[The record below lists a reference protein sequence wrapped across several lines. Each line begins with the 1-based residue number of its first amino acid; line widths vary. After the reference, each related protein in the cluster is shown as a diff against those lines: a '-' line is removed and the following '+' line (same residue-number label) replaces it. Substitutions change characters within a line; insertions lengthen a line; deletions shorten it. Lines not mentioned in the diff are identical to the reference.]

1 LNGLNQGGTTE
12 VVENQSSS
20 PQTVESGLP
29 VLQIPLDFG
38 RRQQSFTFESAHIS
52 LETSL
57 GRELKQKFGSEG
69 VYPALLSAYAALLFR
84 LSAEQELAIGTL
96 APDQAV
102 SHVVLQIHGKL
113 TFKELIH
120 QISNQLQP
128 HHTLQTGG
136 HPETLFMFNSV
147 QLPKSPQLLNWNI
160 RDDQDML
167 TLDLFYDSSLLN
179 ESTVTRYAEYYQ
191 TLLLAMLRNQDKAIG
206 TVDILSTSDRLLY
219 REMNDT
225 AVLEPEH
232 QTIHGWFE
240 ATAAEYPES
249 PAITSSTNRY
259 TYRELNERANQVA
272 RVLLSNGLQKGEFV
286 SIFMERSLETIISL
300 LGILKA
306 GGVYVPVD
314 PEHPQERNSYIVE
327 DTASSFVLTK
337 ESALSEASR
346 LFSGITTVRQI
357 LAVDGRLAGF
367 AASNPNL
374 DIQPDDLAYIIYTSG
389 STGKPKGALIA
400 HRGVANLGSVVQRD
414 CDIQPGDVLTQF
426 ATYSFDAS
434 VWDTIGA
441 LFYGAELYLL
451 SAEERVSVEEFASAI
466 ERTGTTI
473 ITILPTI
480 FFNQLASFLSDEGFH
495 KLAKVKIITVAG
507 EALYGEQVRAFQRK
521 FGNQIDIVNVYGP
534 TECTVATAT
543 HRISEQVPESV
554 VNIPIG
560 RPIHNYKV
568 YIVNEEEQ
576 LCPVGVPGEVY
587 IATPALAKGYLNQPE
602 RTAQAFIDNPFAIDE
617 KIYKSGDIAK
627 MLDSGLL
634 EYVGRSDSQL
644 KIRGHR
650 IEIGEIEDHF
660 ARLDQVQDVA
670 VIPKKESD
678 GQNMLVG
685 YFTSKDG
692 STLSV
697 ADIKAELSVKLPSY
711 FVPKWI
717 CQLDEM
723 PIAPTGKIN
732 RKAMVS
738 LPHVERHENRPDR
751 VLPET
756 ETEAIIMES
765 WKEILQHDDFGVE
778 DSFFAIGGDSL
789 RVIHVLVI
797 LKPHYP
803 QLKIADFFAEKT
815 IRALAQRVETLA
827 QATEETNHSSVNDGV
842 ITQLSEHPVEL
853 KSQIGYPEILNPEHV
868 LLTGATGYLGS
879 HVLQQL
885 ILTSNTRI
893 YTLVRRPAD
902 GSSAMERLSSVM
914 KSYFGP
920 ELLPLLAS
928 RVEIIEGDLEQPN
941 LGLLAEQTNY
951 VQERIDRVI
960 HCAADVRHFGDA
972 AQFAKTN
979 VDGTVAL
986 LKLVRSKPGAS
997 FHHVST
1003 MGIPEDLALSGQWE
1017 SSLQY
1022 DRFPADLHVENLY
1035 SDSKLEAEK
1044 VLMMAAEEGVP
1055 VSIYRA
1061 GNLTCHSET
1070 GLFQSNID
1078 SNAFYRM
1085 IKAMLLLGKAPAAD
1099 WMVDFTPIDY
1109 ASQAIVHLA
1118 LRQDTAGRVFHI
1130 CNPEPISYD
1139 DLIRSVNRAGYEV
1152 ETLPFA
1158 EYTSWLFDGSVN
1170 KDPEALQLAIAQL
1183 EGDGAKDSAYV
1194 YASPVTTAYV
1204 EPAGITCAK
1213 TDDLF
1218 ISKMLEHAIEIGY
1231 FPKAVRGQFDT
1242 SPTME

>member
-1 LNGLNQGGTTE
+1 
-12 VVENQSSS
+12 
-20 PQTVESGLP
+20 
-29 VLQIPLDFG
+29 
-38 RRQQSFTFESAHIS
+38 
-52 LETSL
+52 
-57 GRELKQKFGSEG
+57 
-69 VYPALLSAYAALLFR
+69 
-84 LSAEQELAIGTL
+84 
-96 APDQAV
+96 
-102 SHVVLQIHGKL
+102 
-113 TFKELIH
+113 
-120 QISNQLQP
+120 
-128 HHTLQTGG
+128 
-136 HPETLFMFNSV
+136 M
-147 QLPKSPQLLNWNI
+147 
-160 RDDQDML
+160 
-167 TLDLFYDSSLLN
+167 
-179 ESTVTRYAEYYQ
+179 
-191 TLLLAMLRNQDKAIG
+191 
-206 TVDILSTSDRLLY
+206 
-219 REMNDT
+219 
-225 AVLEPEH
+225 
-232 QTIHGWFE
+232 
-240 ATAAEYPES
+240 
-249 PAITSSTNRY
+249 
-259 TYRELNERANQVA
+259 NERANQVA

-286 SIFMERSLETIISL
+286 SIFMDRSLETIISL

-306 GGVYVPVD
+306 GGAYVPID

-327 DTASSFVLTK
+327 DTASSFVLTT
-337 ESALSEASR
+337 EASYAQASS
-346 LFSGITTVRQI
+346 LFSSIATVRQI
-357 LAVDGRLAGF
+357 LSVDGRLAGF

-400 HRGVANLGSVVQRD
+400 HRGVTNLGSVVQRD

-480 FFNQLASFLSDEGFH
+480 FFNQLASYLSDEGFH
-495 KLAKVKIITVAG
+495 KLAKVRIITVAG

-534 TECTVATAT
+534 TECTVATTT
-543 HRISEQVPESV
+543 HRISEQVPEHV

-560 RPIHNYKV
+560 KPIHNYKV
-568 YIVNEEEQ
+568 YIVNEEQQ
-576 LCPVGVPGEVY
+576 LCPAGVPGEVY

-602 RTAQAFIDNPFAIDE
+602 RTAQAFIENPFAIGE

-627 MLDSGLL
+627 LLDTGML

-660 ARLDQVQDVA
+660 ARLDQIQNVA

-697 ADIKAELSVKLPSY
+697 SDIKAELTEKLPSY

-732 RKAMVS
+732 RKAMIS
-738 LPHVERHENRPDR
+738 LPHVERHEDRPDR
-751 VLPET
+751 VMPET
-756 ETEAIIMES
+756 ETESIILDA

-778 DSFFAIGGDSL
+778 DSFFNIGGDSL

-815 IRALAQRVETLA
+815 VRALARRVEVLA
-827 QATEETNHSSVNDGV
+827 LSAAVVTDSVVTEGM

-853 KSQIGYPEILNPEHV
+853 TSQLGYPLIREPEHV

-885 ILTSNTRI
+885 ILNSSTRI
-893 YTLVRRPAD
+893 YTLVRRPSN
-902 GSSAMERLSSVM
+902 GITAMERLTNVLEG
-914 KSYFGP
+914 YFGKQ
-920 ELLPLLAS
+920 LTDQLS
-928 RVEIIEGDLEQPN
+928 TRVEIIEGDLEQLN
-941 LGLLAEQTNY
+941 LGLSDEQRAY
-951 VQERIDRVI
+951 VQDRIDRVI

-972 AQFAKTN
+972 DQFAKTN
-979 VDGTVAL
+979 VEGTVAL
-986 LKLVRSKPGAS
+986 LDLIRSKPGAS

-1022 DRFPADLHVENLY
+1022 DRFPADLHVDNLY

-1044 VLMMAAEEGVP
+1044 VLMIAAEEGVP

-1070 GLFQSNID
+1070 GRFQSNID

-1099 WMVDFTPIDY
+1099 WMVDFTPINY
-1109 ASQAIVHLA
+1109 ASEAIVHLA

-1130 CNPEPISYD
+1130 CNPEPIRYD
-1139 DLIRSVNRAGYEV
+1139 ELIRSVNRAGYEV

-1158 EYTSWLFDGSVN
+1158 DYTRWLFDASIS
-1170 KDPEALQLAIAQL
+1170 KEPEALQLAIAQL
-1183 EGDGAKDSAYV
+1183 EGDGAKDSAYI
-1194 YASPVTTAYV
+1194 YACPVTTAYV
-1204 EPAGITCAK
+1204 EPAGISCAK
-1213 TDDLF
+1213 TDDRF
-1218 ISKMLEHAIEIGY
+1218 ISAMLDYAVQIGY
-1231 FPKAVRGQFDT
+1231 FPSAIRRHNGT
-1242 SPTME
+1242 STAME

>member
-1 LNGLNQGGTTE
+1 M
-12 VVENQSSS
+12 VKNQSSS
-20 PQTVESGLP
+20 SHTMESGLP
-29 VLQIPLDFG
+29 VLQIPLDYG
-38 RRQQSFTFESAHIS
+38 RRQQIFSYESAHIP
-52 LETSL
+52 LEKSL
-57 GRELKQKFGSEG
+57 GRELQQRFNSEN
-69 VYPALLSAYAALLFR
+69 VYPVLLTAYAALLFR
-84 LSAEQELAIGTL
+84 LSGEQELAIGTL
-96 APDQAV
+96 APDQAA
-102 SHVVLQIHGKL
+102 SHVLLQIQGKL
-113 TFKELIH
+113 TFSELVR
-120 QISNQLQP
+120 QISDQLQH

-136 HPETLFMFNSV
+136 NPETLFMFNRV
-147 QLPKSPQLLNWNI
+147 QLPQAPQLLNWNI

-167 TLDLFYDSSLLN
+167 MLDLFYDSSLLS

-191 TLLLAMLRNQDKAIG
+191 TLLRAMLRNQDKAIG
-206 TVDILSTSDRLLY
+206 TVDILSASDRLLY

-225 AVLEPEH
+225 TVLEPEH

-240 ATAAEYPES
+240 ATAAQYPES
-249 PAITSSTNRY
+249 PAITSPTGRY

-337 ESALSEASR
+337 ESSLLEASR

-414 CDIQPGDVLTQF
+414 CDIKPGDVLTQF

-534 TECTVATAT
+534 TECTVATTT
-543 HRISEQVPESV
+543 HRISEQVPEGV

-568 YIVNEEEQ
+568 YIVNEEQQ

-587 IATPALAKGYLNQPE
+587 IATPALAQGYLNQPE

-627 MLDSGLL
+627 LLDSGLL

-660 ARLDQVQDVA
+660 ARLEQVQNVA

-697 ADIKAELSVKLPSY
+697 ADIKAELTVKLPSY

-738 LPHVERHENRPDR
+738 LPHVERHEDRPDR

-756 ETEAIIMES
+756 EAEAIIMEA

-797 LKPHYP
+797 LKPNYP

-815 IRALAQRVETLA
+815 IRALAQHVETLA
-827 QATEETNHSSVNDGV
+827 QVTEVTAHSSVREGV

-853 KSQIGYPEILNPEHV
+853 RSQIGYPDILNPEHV

-902 GSSAMERLSSVM
+902 GSSAMDRLSNVM
-914 KSYFGP
+914 KGYFGP

-941 LGLLAEQTNY
+941 LGLSAEQTTY

-979 VDGTVAL
+979 VDGTIAL
-986 LKLVRSKPGAS
+986 LHLIRSKPGAS

-1017 SSLQY
+1017 TSLQY
-1022 DRFPADLHVENLY
+1022 DRFPADLHVDNLY

-1044 VLMMAAEEGVP
+1044 VLMIAAEEGVP

-1070 GLFQSNID
+1070 GRFQSNID

-1099 WMVDFTPIDY
+1099 WMVDFTPINY

-1139 DLIRSVNRAGYEV
+1139 DLIRSVNRAGYDV

-1158 EYTSWLFDGSVN
+1158 EYTNWLFDGSVS

-1213 TDDLF
+1213 TDDRF
-1218 ISKMLEHAIEIGY
+1218 ISKMLEHAVEIGY
-1231 FPKAVRGQFDT
+1231 FPKAVRPHFGT
-1242 SPTME
+1242 SSTKE

>member
-1 LNGLNQGGTTE
+1 MI
-12 VVENQSSS
+12 ENQSFSHS
-20 PQTVESGLP
+20 VESGLP
-29 VLQIPLDFG
+29 VLQIPLDYG
-38 RRQQSFTFESAHIS
+38 RRQQTFSYESTHITLKAS
-52 LETSL
+52 LS
-57 GRELKQKFGSEG
+57 RELKQKFGEQM
-69 VYPALLSAYAALLFR
+69 VYPAFLSAYAALLFR
-84 LSAEQELAIGTL
+84 LSAEEELAIGVL
-96 APDQAV
+96 APDQAA
-102 SHVVLQIHGKL
+102 SYLSLELQGKTTFTELFEQITKQLQIPY
-113 TFKELIH
+113 T
-120 QISNQLQP
+120 Q
-128 HHTLQTGG
+128 QTGG
-136 HPETLFMFNSV
+136 YPETMFMLNSV
-147 QLPKSPQLLNWNI
+147 QLPQAPQVMNWNV
-160 RDDQDML
+160 RYDQNEMI
-167 TLDLFYDSSLLN
+167 LDLFYDRSLLQ
-179 ESTVTRYAEYYQ
+179 ESTILRYAEYFQ
-191 TLLLAMLRNQDKAIG
+191 TLLLALLRDGHKAIG
-206 TVDILSTSDRLLY
+206 AVDILSTSDRLLY

-225 AVLEPEH
+225 AVLEPAYP
-232 QTIHGWFE
+232 TIHSWFE
-240 ATAAEYPES
+240 AVAAAYPNS
-249 PAITSSTNRY
+249 PAITSLSASY

-272 RVLLSNGLQKGEFV
+272 RVLISNGLKQGEFV
-286 SIFMERSLETIISL
+286 SIFMDRSLDTIISL
-300 LGILKA
+300 LGVLKA
-306 GGVYVPVD
+306 GGAYVPID

-327 DTASSFVLTK
+327 DTASPFVLTT
-337 ESALSEASR
+337 EASFDQAKA
-346 LFSGITTVRQI
+346 LFSGISTVRHI
-357 LAVDGRLAGF
+357 LSVDGRLAGF

-374 DIQPDDLAYIIYTSG
+374 DIKPDDLAYVIYTSG

-400 HRGVANLGSVVQRD
+400 HRGVTNLGSVVQRD

-451 SAEERVSVEEFASAI
+451 SAEERVSIEEFASAI

-480 FFNQLASFLSDEGFH
+480 FFNQLASYLSDEGFH
-495 KLAKVKIITVAG
+495 KLAKVRIITVAG

-534 TECTVATAT
+534 TECTVATTT
-543 HRISEQVPESV
+543 HRISEQVPGHV

-568 YIVNEEEQ
+568 YIVNEEHQ

-602 RTAQAFIDNPFAIDE
+602 RTEQSFIDNPFAIGE

-627 MLDSGLL
+627 MLDTGLL

-650 IEIGEIEDHF
+650 IEIGEIEDHL
-660 ARLDQVQDVA
+660 ARLEQIQDVA
-670 VIPKKESD
+670 VIAKKEAD

-697 ADIKAELSVKLPSY
+697 TDIKATLSEKLPSY

-738 LPHVERHENRPDR
+738 MPHAERHTDQPDR
-751 VLPET
+751 VMPET
-756 ETEAIIMES
+756 ETESILFHA
-765 WKEILQHDDFGVE
+765 WKEILQHEEFGVE
-778 DSFFAIGGDSL
+778 DSFFSIGGDSL
-789 RVIHVLVI
+789 RVIHVLVL

-815 IRALAQRVETLA
+815 IRALARRVALLSEQREPAKQTST
-827 QATEETNHSSVNDGV
+827 ATGI

-853 KSQIGYPEILNPEHV
+853 SPQLGYPNILQPEHV

-885 ILTSNTRI
+885 IVKSSARI
-893 YTLVRRPAD
+893 YALVRRPSD
-902 GSSAMERLSSVM
+902 GTTAMARLSKVM
-914 KSYFGP
+914 LGYFGKQ
-920 ELLPLLAS
+920 LADQLEG
-928 RVEIIEGDLEQPN
+928 RVVIVEGNLEEKN
-941 LGLLAEQTNY
+941 LGLAAEQQTLL
-951 VQERIDRVI
+951 ESRIDRII
-960 HCAADVRHFGDA
+960 HCAADVRHFGEA

-979 VDGTVAL
+979 VEGTVAL
-986 LKLVRSKPGAS
+986 LDLIRNKKGAS
-997 FHHVST
+997 FHHIST

-1017 SSLQY
+1017 STLQY
-1022 DRFPADLHVENLY
+1022 DRFPEELHVDNVY

-1044 VLMMAAEEGVP
+1044 VLMNAAAEGVP

-1061 GNLTCHSET
+1061 GNLTCDSRT
-1070 GLFQSNID
+1070 GRFQTNID
-1078 SNAFYRM
+1078 SNAIYRM

-1099 WMVDFTPIDY
+1099 WLMDFTPINY
-1109 ASQAIVHLA
+1109 ASEAIVHLA

-1130 CNPEPISYD
+1130 CNPEPIRYD
-1139 DLIRSVNRAGYEV
+1139 ALVEAVKHAGYNV
-1152 ETLPFA
+1152 ETMPF
-1158 EYTSWLFDGSVN
+1158 EDYNHWLFDTTIA
-1170 KDPEALQLAIAQL
+1170 KEPEALQLAIAQL
-1183 EGDGAKDSAYV
+1183 EGDGAKDSAYA

-1204 EPAGITCAK
+1204 EPAGIFCAK
-1213 TDDLF
+1213 TDERF
-1218 ISKMLEHAIEIGY
+1218 IHTMLDYAVQIGY
-1231 FPKAVRGQFDT
+1231 FPAAIRPNYGTTTVAD
-1242 SPTME
+1242 

>member
-1 LNGLNQGGTTE
+1 MIDNH
-12 VVENQSSS
+12 SSS
-20 PQTVESGLP
+20 AHIMETELP

-38 RRQQSFTFESAHIS
+38 RRQQSFVYESTHIPLQPALS
-52 LETSL
+52 H
-57 GRELKQKFGSEG
+57 ELTQKFGSAST
-69 VYPALLSAYAALLFR
+69 YPALLSTYAALLFR
-84 LSAEQELAIGTL
+84 LSGEQELAIGTL
-96 APDQAV
+96 APEHAAANV
-102 SHVVLQIHGKL
+102 IMQIHGKM
-113 TFKELIH
+113 TFGELIE
-120 QISNQLQP
+120 QISEQLLNNNTTHP
-128 HHTLQTGG
+128 GAY
-136 HPETLFMFNSV
+136 PETIFMHNSV
-147 QLPKSPQLLNWNI
+147 QLPQAPQILNWNI
-160 RDDQDML
+160 RNDRGQFI
-167 TLDLFYDSSLLN
+167 LDSFYDASLLN
-179 ESTVTRYAEYYQ
+179 EATIMRYAEYFE
-191 TLLLAMLRNQDKAIG
+191 TLLLAMIRNTDKSIG
-206 TVDILSTSDRLLY
+206 SVDILSSSDRLLY
-219 REMNDT
+219 RELNDT

-240 ATAAEYPES
+240 AVAAEYPNS
-249 PAITSSTNRY
+249 PAITSLSGKY
-259 TYRELNERANQVA
+259 TYRELNERSNQVA

-286 SIFMERSLETIISL
+286 SIFMERSLETIISI

-337 ESALSEASR
+337 DSSFTEASR

-357 LAVDGRLAGF
+357 LSVDGRLAGF

-374 DIQPDDLAYIIYTSG
+374 DVQPDDLAYIIYTSG
-389 STGKPKGALIA
+389 STGKPKGALVA
-400 HRGVANLGSVVQRD
+400 HRGVTNLGSVVQRD
-414 CDIQPGDVLTQF
+414 CDIMPSDVLTQF

-451 SAEERVSVEEFASAI
+451 SAEERVSVEDFAAAI

-480 FFNQLASFLSDEGFH
+480 FFNQLASYLSDEGFH

-534 TECTVATAT
+534 TECTVATTT
-543 HRISEQVPESV
+543 HRISEQVPDHV
-554 VNIPIG
+554 VNMPIG
-560 RPIHNYKV
+560 KPIHNYKV
-568 YIVNEEEQ
+568 YIVNEEQQ

-587 IATPALAKGYLNQPE
+587 ISTPALAKGYLNQPE
-602 RTAQAFIDNPFAIDE
+602 RTAQAFIENPFAMGE

-627 MLDSGLL
+627 LLDNGLI

-660 ARLDQVQDVA
+660 ARLEQIQDVA

-685 YFTSKDG
+685 YFTSVDG

-697 ADIKAELSVKLPSY
+697 EELKAQLAVKLPSY

-732 RKAMVS
+732 RKAMVA
-738 LPHVERHENRPDR
+738 LPHEERHENRAER
-751 VLPET
+751 VLPATET
-756 ETEAIIMES
+756 ETIILNA

-778 DSFFAIGGDSL
+778 DSFFTIGGDSL
-789 RVIHVLVI
+789 RVIHVLVL

-803 QLKIADFFAEKT
+803 LLKIADFFSEKT
-815 IRALAQRVETLA
+815 IRALARRVEKLA
-827 QATEETNHSSVNDGV
+827 LATEQSDSASSGTSGL

-853 KSQIGYPEILNPEHV
+853 ATQIGYPEILKPEHV

-885 ILTSNTRI
+885 ILHSDTKI
-893 YTLVRRPAD
+893 YTLVRRPSD
-902 GSSAMERLSSVM
+902 GTTAMQRLSNVM
-914 KSYFGP
+914 QGYFGN
-920 ELLPLLAS
+920 EVALQLQS

-941 LGLLAEQTNY
+941 LGLTGEQKTY
-951 VQERIDRVI
+951 VQATIDRVI

-979 VDGTVAL
+979 VEGTVAL
-986 LKLVRSKPGAS
+986 LDLIRSKPGAS

-1022 DRFPADLHVENLY
+1022 DHFPADLHVENVY

-1070 GLFQSNID
+1070 GRFQSNID

-1109 ASQAIVHLA
+1109 ASEAIVHLA
-1118 LRQDTAGRVFHI
+1118 LREDTAGRVFHI
-1130 CNPEPISYD
+1130 CNPESIRYD
-1139 DLIRSVNRAGYEV
+1139 ELIHSINRAGYEV
-1152 ETLPFA
+1152 ETVPFA
-1158 EYTSWLFDGSVN
+1158 EYTQWLFDASIS
-1170 KDPEALQLAIAQL
+1170 KDAEALQLAIAQL

-1204 EPAGITCAK
+1204 ESAGISCPKA
-1213 TDDLF
+1213 DDRF
-1218 ISKMLEHAIEIGY
+1218 ILNMLEHAVAIGY
-1231 FPKAVRGQFDT
+1231 FPAAIKPTFGT
-1242 SPTME
+1242 SPTLE

>member
-1 LNGLNQGGTTE
+1 MI
-12 VVENQSSS
+12 ENQPSSS
-20 PQTVESGLP
+20 HSMESSLP

-38 RRQQSFTFESAHIS
+38 RRQQSFSYQSAQITLHAS
-52 LETSL
+52 LN
-57 GRELKQKFGSEG
+57 RELKQKYGEQM
-69 VYPALLSAYAALLFR
+69 VYPVLLSAYAALLFR
-84 LSAEQELAIGTL
+84 LSAEQELAIGIL
-96 APDQAV
+96 SPDQAA
-102 SHVVLQIHGKL
+102 SYLSLQIQGKL
-113 TFKELIH
+113 TFSQLCH
-120 QISNQLQP
+120 QVSEQLKIEY
-128 HHTLQTGG
+128 TLQNGG
-136 HPETLFMFNSV
+136 YPETFFMLNSV
-147 QLPKSPQLLNWNI
+147 QLPQAPQILNWNV
-160 RDDQDML
+160 RDDQNML
-167 TLDLFYDSSLLN
+167 ILDLFYDSSLLK
-179 ESTVTRYAEYYQ
+179 ESTVLRYAEYYQ
-191 TLLLAMLRNQDKAIG
+191 TLLLALVRDGEKAIG
-206 TVDILSTSDRLLY
+206 TVDILSASDRLLY

-225 AVLEPEH
+225 SVLEPEN
-232 QTIHGWFE
+232 QTVHGWFE
-240 ATAAEYPES
+240 ATAAAYPDS
-249 PAITSSTNRY
+249 PAITSPSKSY

-286 SIFMERSLETIISL
+286 SIFMDRSLETIISL

-306 GGVYVPVD
+306 GGAYVPID

-327 DTASSFVLTK
+327 DTASSFVLTT
-337 ESALSEASR
+337 EASYAQASS
-346 LFSGITTVRQI
+346 LFSSIATVRQI

-400 HRGVANLGSVVQRD
+400 HRGVTNLGSVVQRD

-480 FFNQLASFLSDEGFH
+480 FFNQLASYLSDEGFH
-495 KLAKVKIITVAG
+495 KLAKVRIITVAG

-543 HRISEQVPESV
+543 HRISEQVPEHV

-560 RPIHNYKV
+560 KPIHNYKV
-568 YIVNEEEQ
+568 YIVNEEQQ
-576 LCPVGVPGEVY
+576 LCPAGVPGEVY

-602 RTAQAFIDNPFAIDE
+602 RTEQAFIENPFAIGE

-627 MLDSGLL
+627 LLDTGLL

-660 ARLDQVQDVA
+660 ARLDQIQNVA

-697 ADIKAELSVKLPSY
+697 SDIKAELTEKLPSY

-738 LPHVERHENRPDR
+738 LPHVERHEDRPDR
-751 VLPET
+751 VMPET
-756 ETEAIIMES
+756 ETESIILDA

-778 DSFFAIGGDSL
+778 DSFFNIGGDSL

-815 IRALAQRVETLA
+815 VRALARRVEVLSLSAAEVTD
-827 QATEETNHSSVNDGV
+827 SVVTGGM

-853 KSQIGYPEILNPEHV
+853 TSQLGYPLIREPEHV

-885 ILTSNTRI
+885 ILNSSTRI
-893 YTLVRRPAD
+893 YTLVRRPSN
-902 GSSAMERLSSVM
+902 GITAMERLTNVLEG
-914 KSYFGP
+914 YFGKQ
-920 ELLPLLAS
+920 LTDQLS
-928 RVEIIEGDLEQPN
+928 TRVEIIEGDLERPN
-941 LGLLAEQTNY
+941 LGLSAEQTAY
-951 VQERIDRVI
+951 VQDRIDRVI

-972 AQFAKTN
+972 DQFAKTN
-979 VDGTVAL
+979 VEGTVAL
-986 LKLVRSKPGAS
+986 LDLIRSKPGAS

-1022 DRFPADLHVENLY
+1022 DRFPADLHVDNLY

-1044 VLMMAAEEGVP
+1044 VLMIAAEQGVP

-1070 GLFQSNID
+1070 GRFQSNID

-1099 WMVDFTPIDY
+1099 WMVDFTPINY
-1109 ASQAIVHLA
+1109 ASEAIVHLA

-1130 CNPEPISYD
+1130 CNPEPIRYD
-1139 DLIRSVNRAGYEV
+1139 ELIRSVNRAGYEV

-1158 EYTSWLFDGSVN
+1158 DYTRWLFDASIS
-1170 KDPEALQLAIAQL
+1170 KEPEALQLAIAQL

-1194 YASPVTTAYV
+1194 YACPVTTAYV
-1204 EPAGITCAK
+1204 EPAGISCAR
-1213 TDDLF
+1213 TDDRF
-1218 ISKMLEHAIEIGY
+1218 ISAMLDYAVQIGY
-1231 FPKAVRGQFDT
+1231 FPSAIRHHNGT
-1242 SPTME
+1242 STAME

>member
-1 LNGLNQGGTTE
+1 MI
-12 VVENQSSS
+12 ENQPSS
-20 PQTVESGLP
+20 PHTVETSLP

-38 RRQQSFTFESAHIS
+38 RRQQTFSYESSHVPLDSS
-52 LETSL
+52 LSKD
-57 GRELKQKFGSEG
+57 LKEKFSTQAI
-69 VYPALLSAYAALLFR
+69 YPVILSAYAALLFR
-84 LSAEQELAIGTL
+84 LSGEQELAIGTL
-96 APDQAV
+96 APDQAA
-102 SHVVLQIHGKL
+102 SCLLLQVQGKL
-113 TFKELIH
+113 TFSELFR
-120 QISNQLQP
+120 QVSDQLQLDDK
-128 HHTLQTGG
+128 LQTGG
-136 HPETLFMFNSV
+136 YPETLFMFNHV
-147 QLPKSPQLLNWNI
+147 QLPQAPQLLNWNV
-160 RDDQDML
+160 RDDEDSL
-167 TLDLFYDSSLLN
+167 ILDLFYDSSLLN
-179 ESTVTRYAEYYQ
+179 ESTVMRYAEYYQ
-191 TLLLAMLRNQDKAIG
+191 TLLLAMIRNEDKAIG
-206 TVDILSTSDRLLY
+206 AVDILAASDRLIY

-240 ATAAEYPES
+240 ATAAEYPDS
-249 PAITSSTNRY
+249 PAITSPSGRY

-272 RVLLSNGLQKGEFV
+272 CVLLSNGLQKGEFV
-286 SIFMERSLETIISL
+286 SIFMERSLETVISL

-327 DTASSFVLTK
+327 DTASSFVLTT
-337 ESALSEASR
+337 ESSLPEASR

-414 CDIQPGDVLTQF
+414 CDIKPGDVLTQF

-451 SAEERVSVEEFASAI
+451 SADERVSVEEFANAI

-480 FFNQLASFLSDEGFH
+480 FFNQLASYLSDEGFH
-495 KLAKVKIITVAG
+495 KLAQVKIITVAG

-534 TECTVATAT
+534 TECTVATTT

-560 RPIHNYKV
+560 KPIHNYKV
-568 YIVNEEEQ
+568 YIVNEQEQ

-587 IATPALAKGYLNQPE
+587 IATPALAQGYLNQLE
-602 RTAQAFIDNPFAIDE
+602 RTQQAFIENPFAIDE

-627 MLDSGLL
+627 ILDTGLL

-697 ADIKAELSVKLPSY
+697 ADIKAQLAVKLPSY

-732 RKAMVS
+732 RKAMIA
-738 LPHVERHENRPDR
+738 LPHAERHENRPDR
-751 VLPET
+751 VLPES
-756 ETEAIIMES
+756 ETESIILDA
-765 WKEILQHDDFGVE
+765 WRTILEHDDFGVE
-778 DSFFAIGGDSL
+778 DSFFNIGGDSL

-803 QLKIADFFAEKT
+803 QLKIADFFAQKT
-815 IRALAQRVETLA
+815 IRALAQRVETLSQSSA
-827 QATEETNHSSVNDGV
+827 ELTHSAVTDGM

-853 KSQIGYPEILNPEHV
+853 SSQIGYPEIRKPEHV

-885 ILTSNTRI
+885 ILNSGTRI
-893 YTLVRRPAD
+893 YTLVRRPTD
-902 GSSAMERLSSVM
+902 GTSAMQRLTKVFEG
-914 KSYFGP
+914 YFGKQ
-920 ELLPLLAS
+920 LTDQLAS

-941 LGLLAEQTNY
+941 LGLSSEQTAY
-951 VQERIDRVI
+951 VQGCIDRVI

-972 AQFAKTN
+972 KQFAKTN
-979 VDGTVAL
+979 VEGTIAL
-986 LKLVRSKPGAS
+986 LNLIRSKPGAS

-1022 DRFPADLHVENLY
+1022 DRFPADLHVDNLY

-1044 VLMMAAEEGVP
+1044 VLMIAAEEGVP

-1061 GNLTCHSET
+1061 GNLTCQSET
-1070 GLFQSNID
+1070 GRFQSNID

-1109 ASQAIVHLA
+1109 ASEAIVHLA

-1130 CNPEPISYD
+1130 CNPEPIRYD

-1152 ETLPFA
+1152 ETMPFA
-1158 EYTSWLFDGSVN
+1158 DYTSWLFDASIS
-1170 KDPEALQLAIAQL
+1170 KEPEALQLAIAQL

-1194 YASPVTTAYV
+1194 YACPVTTAYV
-1204 EPAGITCAK
+1204 EPAGITCPK
-1213 TDDLF
+1213 TDDRF
-1218 ISKMLEHAIEIGY
+1218 ISNMLDYAVNIGY
-1231 FPKAVRGQFDT
+1231 FPMAIRPHFGT
-1242 SPTME
+1242 SPAME

>member
-1 LNGLNQGGTTE
+1 MI
-12 VVENQSSS
+12 ENQPSSS
-20 PQTVESGLP
+20 HSMESSLP

-38 RRQQSFTFESAHIS
+38 RRQQSFSYQSAQITLHAS
-52 LETSL
+52 LS
-57 GRELKQKFGSEG
+57 RELKQKYGEQM
-69 VYPALLSAYAALLFR
+69 VYPVLLSAYAALLFR
-84 LSAEQELAIGTL
+84 LSAEQELAIGIL
-96 APDQAV
+96 APDQAA
-102 SHVVLQIHGKL
+102 SYLSLQIQGKL
-113 TFKELIH
+113 TFSQLCH
-120 QISNQLQP
+120 QVSEQLKIEY
-128 HHTLQTGG
+128 TLQNGG
-136 HPETLFMFNSV
+136 YPETFFMLNSV
-147 QLPKSPQLLNWNI
+147 QLPQAPQILNWNV
-160 RDDQDML
+160 RDDQNML
-167 TLDLFYDSSLLN
+167 ILDLFYDSSLLK
-179 ESTVTRYAEYYQ
+179 ESTVLRYAEYYQ
-191 TLLLAMLRNQDKAIG
+191 TLLLALLRDGEKAIG
-206 TVDILSTSDRLLY
+206 TVDILSASDRLLY

-225 AVLEPEH
+225 SVLEPEI
-232 QTIHGWFE
+232 QTVHGWFE
-240 ATAAEYPES
+240 ATAAAYPDS
-249 PAITSSTNRY
+249 PAITSPSKSY

-286 SIFMERSLETIISL
+286 SIFMDRSLETIISL

-306 GGVYVPVD
+306 GGAYVPID

-327 DTASSFVLTK
+327 DTASSFVLTT
-337 ESALSEASR
+337 EASYAQASS
-346 LFSGITTVRQI
+346 LFSSIATVRQI
-357 LAVDGRLAGF
+357 LSVDGRLAGF

-400 HRGVANLGSVVQRD
+400 HRGVTNLGSVVQRD

-480 FFNQLASFLSDEGFH
+480 FFNQLASYLSDEGFH
-495 KLAKVKIITVAG
+495 KLAKVRIITVAG

-543 HRISEQVPESV
+543 HRISERVPEHV

-560 RPIHNYKV
+560 KPIHNYKV
-568 YIVNEEEQ
+568 YIVNEEQQ
-576 LCPVGVPGEVY
+576 LCPAGVPGEVY

-602 RTAQAFIDNPFAIDE
+602 RTEQAFIENPFAIGE

-627 MLDSGLL
+627 LLDTGLL

-660 ARLDQVQDVA
+660 ARLDQIQNVA

-697 ADIKAELSVKLPSY
+697 TDIKAELTEKLPSY

-738 LPHVERHENRPDR
+738 LPHVERHEDRPDR
-751 VLPET
+751 VMPET
-756 ETEAIIMES
+756 ETESIILDA
-765 WKEILQHDDFGVE
+765 WKEILQYDDFGVE
-778 DSFFAIGGDSL
+778 DSFFNIGGDSL

-803 QLKIADFFAEKT
+803 QLNIADFFAKKT
-815 IRALAQRVETLA
+815 VRALARRVEVLSLSAAVVTD
-827 QATEETNHSSVNDGV
+827 SVVTDGM

-853 KSQIGYPEILNPEHV
+853 TSQLGYPLIREPEHV

-885 ILTSNTRI
+885 ILNSSTRI
-893 YTLVRRPAD
+893 YTLVRRPSN
-902 GSSAMERLSSVM
+902 GITAMERLTNVLEG
-914 KSYFGP
+914 YFGKQ
-920 ELLPLLAS
+920 LTDQLAA

-941 LGLLAEQTNY
+941 LGLSAEQTAY

-972 AQFAKTN
+972 EQFAKTN
-979 VDGTVAL
+979 VAGTVAL
-986 LKLVRSKPGAS
+986 LELIRSKPGAS

-1022 DRFPADLHVENLY
+1022 DRFPADLHVDNLY

-1044 VLMMAAEEGVP
+1044 VLMIAAEEGVP

-1070 GLFQSNID
+1070 GRFQSNID

-1085 IKAMLLLGKAPAAD
+1085 FKAMLLLGKAPAAD

-1109 ASQAIVHLA
+1109 ASEAIVHLA

-1130 CNPEPISYD
+1130 CNPEPIRYD
-1139 DLIRSVNRAGYEV
+1139 ELIRSVNRAGYEV
-1152 ETLPFA
+1152 ETLPIA
-1158 EYTSWLFDGSVN
+1158 DYTRWLFDASIS
-1170 KDPEALQLAIAQL
+1170 KEPEALQLAIAQL

-1194 YASPVTTAYV
+1194 YACPVTTAYV
-1204 EPAGITCAK
+1204 EPAGISCAK
-1213 TDDLF
+1213 TDDRF
-1218 ISKMLEHAIEIGY
+1218 ISAMLDYAVQIGY
-1231 FPKAVRGQFDT
+1231 FPSAIRRHNGT
-1242 SPTME
+1242 STAME

>member
-1 LNGLNQGGTTE
+1 MI
-12 VVENQSSS
+12 ENQPSSS
-20 PQTVESGLP
+20 HSMESSLP
-29 VLQIPLDFG
+29 VMQIPLDFG
-38 RRQQSFTFESAHIS
+38 RRQQSFSYQSAQVTLQAS
-52 LETSL
+52 LS
-57 GRELKQKFGSEG
+57 RDLKQKFGEQM
-69 VYPALLSAYAALLFR
+69 VYPVLLSAYAALLFR
-84 LSAEQELAIGTL
+84 LSAEQELAIGIL
-96 APDQAV
+96 APDQAA
-102 SHVVLQIHGKL
+102 SYLSLQIQG
-113 TFKELIH
+113 
-120 QISNQLQP
+120 QLAFSQLCDQVSEQLKIDYM
-128 HHTLQTGG
+128 LQTGG
-136 HPETLFMFNSV
+136 YPETFFMLNSV
-147 QLPKSPQLLNWNI
+147 QLPQAPQVLNWNV
-160 RDDQDML
+160 RDDQNML
-167 TLDLFYDSSLLN
+167 ILDLFYDSSLLK
-179 ESTVTRYAEYYQ
+179 ESTVLRYAEYYQ
-191 TLLLAMLRNQDKAIG
+191 TILLALVRDSEKAIG
-206 TVDILSTSDRLLY
+206 SVDILSASDRLLY

-225 AVLEPEH
+225 YVLEPEH
-232 QTIHGWFE
+232 QTVHGWFE
-240 ATAAEYPES
+240 ATAAAYPNS
-249 PAITSSTNRY
+249 PAITSPSKSY

-286 SIFMERSLETIISL
+286 SIFMDRSLETIISL

-306 GGVYVPVD
+306 GGAYVPID
-314 PEHPQERNSYIVE
+314 PEHPEERNSYIVE
-327 DTASSFVLTK
+327 DTASSFVLTT
-337 ESALSEASR
+337 EASFAQASS
-346 LFSGITTVRQI
+346 LFSSITTVRQI

-374 DIQPDDLAYIIYTSG
+374 NIQPDDLAYIIYTSG

-400 HRGVANLGSVVQRD
+400 HRGVTNLGSVVQRD

-480 FFNQLASFLSDEGFH
+480 FFNQLASYLSDEGFH
-495 KLAKVKIITVAG
+495 KLAKVRIITVAG

-543 HRISEQVPESV
+543 HRISKQVPEDV

-560 RPIHNYKV
+560 KPIHNYKV
-568 YIVNEEEQ
+568 YIVNEEHQ

-587 IATPALAKGYLNQPE
+587 ISTPALAKGYLNQPE
-602 RTAQAFIDNPFAIDE
+602 RTEQAFIENPFAIGE

-627 MLDSGLL
+627 LLDTGLL

-660 ARLDQVQDVA
+660 ARLDQIQNVA

-697 ADIKAELSVKLPSY
+697 PDIKAALTEKLPSY

-738 LPHVERHENRPDR
+738 MPHVERHEDRPDR
-751 VLPET
+751 VMPET
-756 ETEAIIMES
+756 ETESIILDA

-778 DSFFAIGGDSL
+778 DSFFNIGGDSL

-815 IRALAQRVETLA
+815 VRALARRVEELSQSSAEVT
-827 QATEETNHSSVNDGV
+827 HSAVTGGM

-853 KSQIGYPEILNPEHV
+853 TSQLGYPVIREPEHV

-885 ILTSNTRI
+885 ILNSSTRI
-893 YTLVRRPAD
+893 YTLVRRPTN
-902 GSSAMERLSSVM
+902 GITAMERLTNVLEG
-914 KSYFGP
+914 YFGKQ
-920 ELLPLLAS
+920 LTDQLAA
-928 RVEIIEGDLEQPN
+928 RVEIIEGDLEQPH
-941 LGLLAEQTNY
+941 LGLSAEQTAY

-972 AQFAKTN
+972 EQFSKTN
-979 VDGTVAL
+979 VEGTVAL
-986 LKLVRSKPGAS
+986 LDLIRSKPGAS

-1022 DRFPADLHVENLY
+1022 DRFPADLHVDNLY

-1044 VLMMAAEEGVP
+1044 VLMIAAEDGVP

-1061 GNLTCHSET
+1061 GNLTCHSDT
-1070 GLFQSNID
+1070 GRFQSNID

-1099 WMVDFTPIDY
+1099 WMVDFTPINY
-1109 ASQAIVHLA
+1109 ASEAIVHLA

-1130 CNPEPISYD
+1130 CNPEPIRYD
-1139 DLIRSVNRAGYEV
+1139 ELIRSVNRAGYNV

-1158 EYTSWLFDGSVN
+1158 DYTRWLFDASII
-1170 KDPEALQLAIAQL
+1170 KEPEALQLAIAQL

-1194 YASPVTTAYV
+1194 YACPVTTAYV
-1204 EPAGITCAK
+1204 EPAGISCAK
-1213 TDDLF
+1213 TDDRF
-1218 ISKMLEHAIEIGY
+1218 ISAMLDYAVQIGY
-1231 FPKAVRGQFDT
+1231 FPAAIRPHYGT
-1242 SPTME
+1242 STAME

>member
-1 LNGLNQGGTTE
+1 MI
-12 VVENQSSS
+12 ENHSSS
-20 PQTVESGLP
+20 DHIMETELP

-38 RRQQSFTFESAHIS
+38 RRQQSFVYESTHIPLQPTLS
-52 LETSL
+52 
-57 GRELKQKFGSEG
+57 RELAQKFGSSLT
-69 VYPALLSAYAALLFR
+69 YPALLSAYAALLFR
-84 LSAEQELAIGTL
+84 LSGEQELAIGTL
-96 APDQAV
+96 APEHAAANV
-102 SHVVLQIHGKL
+102 ILQIHGKM
-113 TFKELIH
+113 TFRELIE
-120 QISNQLQP
+120 QISEQIVNNNTTHP
-128 HHTLQTGG
+128 GAY
-136 HPETLFMFNSV
+136 PETIFMHNSV
-147 QLPKSPQLLNWNI
+147 QLPQAPQILNWNI
-160 RDDQDML
+160 RDDRGQFI
-167 TLDLFYDSSLLN
+167 LDSFYDASLLN
-179 ESTVTRYAEYYQ
+179 EATIMRYAEYFE
-191 TLLLAMLRNQDKAIG
+191 TLLLAMIRNTDKSIG
-206 TVDILSTSDRLLY
+206 SVDILSASDRLLY

-240 ATAAEYPES
+240 AVAAEYPNS
-249 PAITSSTNRY
+249 PAITSLSGKY
-259 TYRELNERANQVA
+259 TYRELNERSNQVA
-272 RVLLSNGLQKGEFV
+272 RVLQSNGLQKGEFV
-286 SIFMERSLETIISL
+286 SIFMERSLETIISI

-337 ESALSEASR
+337 DSSFTEASR

-357 LAVDGRLAGF
+357 LSVDGRLAGF
-367 AASNPNL
+367 AASNPNV
-374 DIQPDDLAYIIYTSG
+374 DVQPDDLAYIIYTSG
-389 STGKPKGALIA
+389 STGKPKGALVA
-400 HRGVANLGSVVQRD
+400 HRGVTNLGSVVQRD
-414 CDIQPGDVLTQF
+414 CDIMPNDVLTQF

-451 SAEERVSVEEFASAI
+451 SAEERVSVEDFAAAI

-480 FFNQLASFLSDEGFH
+480 FFNQLASYLSDEGFH

-534 TECTVATAT
+534 TECTVATTT
-543 HRISEQVPESV
+543 HRISDQVPEHV
-554 VNIPIG
+554 VNMPIG
-560 RPIHNYKV
+560 KPIHNYKV
-568 YIVNEEEQ
+568 YIVNEEQQ

-587 IATPALAKGYLNQPE
+587 ISTPALAKGYLNQPE
-602 RTAQAFIDNPFAIDE
+602 RTAQAFIENPFAMGE

-627 MLDSGLL
+627 LLDTGLL

-660 ARLDQVQDVA
+660 ARLEQIQDVA

-685 YFTSKDG
+685 YFTSVDG

-697 ADIKAELSVKLPSY
+697 EEIKAQLAVKLPSY

-732 RKAMVS
+732 RKAMVA
-738 LPHVERHENRPDR
+738 LPHEERHENRAER
-751 VLPET
+751 VLPATET
-756 ETEAIIMES
+756 ETVILNA

-778 DSFFAIGGDSL
+778 DSFFTIGGDSL
-789 RVIHVLVI
+789 RVIHVLVL

-803 QLKIADFFAEKT
+803 LLKIADFFAEKT
-815 IRALAQRVETLA
+815 IRALARRVETLA
-827 QATEETNHSSVNDGV
+827 QATEQSDSASAGTKGL

-853 KSQIGYPEILNPEHV
+853 ATQIGYPEILKPEHV

-885 ILTSNTRI
+885 ILNSDTKI
-893 YTLVRRPAD
+893 YTLVRRPSN
-902 GSSAMERLSSVM
+902 GTTAMQRLSNVM
-914 KSYFGP
+914 QGYFGN
-920 ELLPLLAS
+920 ELALQLQS

-941 LGLLAEQTNY
+941 LGLTSEQKAY
-951 VQERIDRVI
+951 VQAKIDRII

-979 VDGTVAL
+979 VEGTVAL
-986 LKLVRSKPGAS
+986 LDLIRSKPGAS

-1017 SSLQY
+1017 SSLEH
-1022 DRFPADLHVENLY
+1022 DHFPADLHVENVY

-1044 VLMMAAEEGVP
+1044 VLMVAAEEGVP

-1070 GLFQSNID
+1070 GRFQSNID

-1099 WMVDFTPIDY
+1099 WLVDFTPIDY
-1109 ASQAIVHLA
+1109 ASEAIVHLA
-1118 LRQDTAGRVFHI
+1118 LREDTAGRVFHI
-1130 CNPEPISYD
+1130 CNPESIRYD
-1139 DLIRSVNRAGYEV
+1139 ELINSINRAGYEV
-1152 ETLPFA
+1152 ETVPFA
-1158 EYTSWLFDGSVN
+1158 EYTQWLFDASIS
-1170 KDPEALQLAIAQL
+1170 KDAEALQLAIAQL

-1194 YASPVTTAYV
+1194 YSSPVTTAYV
-1204 EPAGITCAK
+1204 QPAGISCPRA
-1213 TDDLF
+1213 DDRF
-1218 ISKMLEHAIEIGY
+1218 ILKMIEHAVTIGY
-1231 FPKAVRGQFDT
+1231 FPTATKPTFGT
-1242 SPTME
+1242 SPTLE

>member
-1 LNGLNQGGTTE
+1 ME
-12 VVENQSSS
+12 SS
-20 PQTVESGLP
+20 LP

-38 RRQQSFTFESAHIS
+38 RRQQSFSYQSAQITLHAS
-52 LETSL
+52 LS
-57 GRELKQKFGSEG
+57 RELKQKYGEQM
-69 VYPALLSAYAALLFR
+69 VYPVLLSAYAALLFR
-84 LSAEQELAIGTL
+84 LSAEQELAIGIL
-96 APDQAV
+96 APDQAA
-102 SHVVLQIHGKL
+102 SYLSLQIQGKL
-113 TFKELIH
+113 TFSQLCH
-120 QISNQLQP
+120 QVSEQLKIEY
-128 HHTLQTGG
+128 TLQNGG
-136 HPETLFMFNSV
+136 YPETFFMLNSV
-147 QLPKSPQLLNWNI
+147 QLPQAPQILNWNV
-160 RDDQDML
+160 RDDQNML
-167 TLDLFYDSSLLN
+167 ILDLFYDSSLLK
-179 ESTVTRYAEYYQ
+179 ESTVLRYAEYYQ
-191 TLLLAMLRNQDKAIG
+191 TLLLALLRDGEKAIG
-206 TVDILSTSDRLLY
+206 TVDILSASDRLLY

-225 AVLEPEH
+225 SVLEPEI
-232 QTIHGWFE
+232 QTVHGWFE
-240 ATAAEYPES
+240 ATAAAYPDS
-249 PAITSSTNRY
+249 PAITSPSKSY

-286 SIFMERSLETIISL
+286 SIFMDRSLETIISL

-306 GGVYVPVD
+306 GGAYVPID

-327 DTASSFVLTK
+327 DTASSFVLTT
-337 ESALSEASR
+337 EASYAQASS
-346 LFSGITTVRQI
+346 LFSSIATVRQI
-357 LAVDGRLAGF
+357 LSVDGRLAGF

-400 HRGVANLGSVVQRD
+400 HRGVTNLGSVVQRD

-480 FFNQLASFLSDEGFH
+480 FFNQLASYLSDEGFH
-495 KLAKVKIITVAG
+495 KLAKVRIITVAG

-543 HRISEQVPESV
+543 HRISERVPEHV

-560 RPIHNYKV
+560 KPIHNYKV
-568 YIVNEEEQ
+568 YIVNEEQQ
-576 LCPVGVPGEVY
+576 LCPAGVPGEVY

-602 RTAQAFIDNPFAIDE
+602 RTEQAFIENPFAIGE

-627 MLDSGLL
+627 LLDTGLL

-660 ARLDQVQDVA
+660 ARLDQIQNVA

-697 ADIKAELSVKLPSY
+697 TDIKAELTEKLPSY

-738 LPHVERHENRPDR
+738 LPHVERHEDRPDR
-751 VLPET
+751 VMPET
-756 ETEAIIMES
+756 ETESIILDA
-765 WKEILQHDDFGVE
+765 WKEILQYDDFGVE
-778 DSFFAIGGDSL
+778 DSFFNIGGDSL

-803 QLKIADFFAEKT
+803 QLNIADFFAKKT
-815 IRALAQRVETLA
+815 VRALARRVEVLSLSAAVVTD
-827 QATEETNHSSVNDGV
+827 SVVTDGM

-853 KSQIGYPEILNPEHV
+853 TSQLGYPLIREPEHV

-885 ILTSNTRI
+885 ILNSSTRI
-893 YTLVRRPAD
+893 YTLVRRPSN
-902 GSSAMERLSSVM
+902 GITAMERLTNVLEG
-914 KSYFGP
+914 YFGKQ
-920 ELLPLLAS
+920 LTDQLAA

-941 LGLLAEQTNY
+941 LGLSAEQTAY

-972 AQFAKTN
+972 EQFAKTN
-979 VDGTVAL
+979 VAGTVAL
-986 LKLVRSKPGAS
+986 LELIRSKPGAS

-1022 DRFPADLHVENLY
+1022 DRFPADLHVDNLY

-1044 VLMMAAEEGVP
+1044 VLMIAAEEGVP

-1070 GLFQSNID
+1070 GRFQSNID

-1085 IKAMLLLGKAPAAD
+1085 FKAMLLLGKAPAAD

-1109 ASQAIVHLA
+1109 ASEAIVHLA

-1130 CNPEPISYD
+1130 CNPEPIRYD
-1139 DLIRSVNRAGYEV
+1139 ELIRSVNRAGYEV
-1152 ETLPFA
+1152 ETLPIA
-1158 EYTSWLFDGSVN
+1158 DYTRWLFDASIS
-1170 KDPEALQLAIAQL
+1170 KEPEALQLAIAQL

-1194 YASPVTTAYV
+1194 YACPVTTAYV
-1204 EPAGITCAK
+1204 EPAGISCAK
-1213 TDDLF
+1213 TDDRF
-1218 ISKMLEHAIEIGY
+1218 ISAMLDYAVQIGY
-1231 FPKAVRGQFDT
+1231 FPSAIRRHNGT
-1242 SPTME
+1242 STAME

>member
-1 LNGLNQGGTTE
+1 MIDNH
-12 VVENQSSS
+12 SSS
-20 PQTVESGLP
+20 SQTVESDLP

-38 RRQQSFTFESAHIS
+38 RRQQTFSYESAHIQLQPS
-52 LETSL
+52 QS
-57 GRELKQKFGSEG
+57 RELTQKYGSKSI
-69 VYPALLSAYAALLFR
+69 YTALLSAYAALLFR
-84 LSAEQELAIGTL
+84 LSGEQELAVGTL
-96 APDQAV
+96 APDQAA
-102 SHVVLQIHGKL
+102 SVLLMQVHGKMS
-113 TFKELIH
+113 FRELRD
-120 QISNQLQP
+120 QISLLQQKGDAAQP
-128 HHTLQTGG
+128 GAY
-136 HPETLFMFNSV
+136 PETLFMFNSV
-147 QLPKSPQLLNWNI
+147 QLPQAPQVLNWNI
-160 RDDQDML
+160 REDQGVL
-167 TLDLFYDSSLLN
+167 TLDLFFDKSLLN
-179 ESTVTRYAEYYQ
+179 EATVMRYTEYYQ
-191 TLLLAMLRNQDKAIG
+191 TLLASMVRDEDMAIG
-206 TVDILSTSDRLLY
+206 SVDILSASDRTLY

-225 AVLEPEH
+225 CVTEPEH

-240 ATAAEYPES
+240 ATAAEFPDS
-249 PAITSSTNRY
+249 PAITSPYGRY
-259 TYRELNERANQVA
+259 SYRELNERANQVA

-306 GGVYVPVD
+306 GGVYVPID

-337 ESALSEASR
+337 ESSFTEASR
-346 LFSGITTVRQI
+346 LFSGIPTVRQI

-367 AASNPNL
+367 AASNPNI

-389 STGKPKGALIA
+389 STGKPKGALVA
-400 HRGVANLGSVVQRD
+400 HRGVVNLGSVVQRD
-414 CDIQPGDVLTQF
+414 CDIKPGDVLTQF

-451 SAEERVSVEEFASAI
+451 SAEERVSVEEFATAI

-480 FFNQLASFLSDEGFH
+480 FFNQLASYLSDEGFH
-495 KLAKVKIITVAG
+495 KLAKVRIITVAG

-534 TECTVATAT
+534 TECTVATTT
-543 HRISEQVPESV
+543 HRISEPVPDHV

-560 RPIHNYKV
+560 KPIHNYKV
-568 YIVNEEEQ
+568 YIVNEEQQ

-602 RTAQAFIDNPFAIDE
+602 RTEQAFIDNPFAIDE

-627 MLDSGLL
+627 LLDTGLL

-660 ARLDQVQDVA
+660 SRLEGIQDVA

-697 ADIKAELSVKLPSY
+697 AEIKAQLADKLPSY
-711 FVPKWI
+711 FVPKWV

-723 PIAPTGKIN
+723 PIAPTGKIH

-738 LPHVERHENRPDR
+738 LPNDERHENRPDR
-751 VLPET
+751 VMPET
-756 ETEAIIMES
+756 ETEAIIFNA
-765 WKEILQHDDFGVE
+765 WKEILGHSDFGIE
-778 DSFFAIGGDSL
+778 DSFFTIGGDSL

-815 IRALAQRVETLA
+815 IRSLALRVQSLAQTT
-827 QATEETNHSSVNDGV
+827 QQTATSADQPGV
-842 ITQLSEHPVEL
+842 ITQLAEHPVEL
-853 KSQIGYPEILNPEHV
+853 ASQLGYPEIRKPEHV

-885 ILTSNTRI
+885 LLHSEATIHA
-893 YTLVRRPAD
+893 LVRRPSD
-902 GSSAMERLSSVM
+902 GSTAMQRLSKVM
-914 KSYFGP
+914 AGYFGP
-920 ELLPLLAS
+920 DLSLLLTS

-941 LGLLAEQTNY
+941 LGLSAEQTKH
-951 VQERIDRVI
+951 VQARIDRVI

-972 AQFAKTN
+972 EQFAKTN
-979 VDGTVAL
+979 VEGTVAL
-986 LKLVRSKPGAS
+986 LNLVRSKPGAS

-1044 VLMMAAEEGVP
+1044 VLMIAAEEGVP

-1061 GNLTCHSET
+1061 GNLTCHSKT
-1070 GLFQSNID
+1070 GRFQSNID

-1118 LRQDTAGRVFHI
+1118 LRDDTAGRVFHI
-1130 CNPEPISYD
+1130 CNPESISYNT
-1139 DLIRSVNRAGYEV
+1139 LIASINRAGYTV
-1152 ETLPFA
+1152 ETLPFD
-1158 EYTSWLFDGSVN
+1158 EYTSWLFDSAIT

-1194 YASPVTTAYV
+1194 YACPVTTAYV
-1204 EPAGITCAK
+1204 EPAGIHCAK
-1213 TDDLF
+1213 ADDQF
-1218 ISKMLEHAIEIGY
+1218 ISSMLQYAVDIGY
-1231 FPKAVRGQFDT
+1231 FPAAIQPQFGAST
-1242 SPTME
+1242 SSTLE

>member
-1 LNGLNQGGTTE
+1 
-12 VVENQSSS
+12 
-20 PQTVESGLP
+20 
-29 VLQIPLDFG
+29 
-38 RRQQSFTFESAHIS
+38 
-52 LETSL
+52 
-57 GRELKQKFGSEG
+57 
-69 VYPALLSAYAALLFR
+69 
-84 LSAEQELAIGTL
+84 
-96 APDQAV
+96 
-102 SHVVLQIHGKL
+102 
-113 TFKELIH
+113 
-120 QISNQLQP
+120 
-128 HHTLQTGG
+128 
-136 HPETLFMFNSV
+136 M
-147 QLPKSPQLLNWNI
+147 
-160 RDDQDML
+160 
-167 TLDLFYDSSLLN
+167 
-179 ESTVTRYAEYYQ
+179 
-191 TLLLAMLRNQDKAIG
+191 
-206 TVDILSTSDRLLY
+206 
-219 REMNDT
+219 
-225 AVLEPEH
+225 
-232 QTIHGWFE
+232 
-240 ATAAEYPES
+240 
-249 PAITSSTNRY
+249 
-259 TYRELNERANQVA
+259 
-272 RVLLSNGLQKGEFV
+272 
-286 SIFMERSLETIISL
+286 
-300 LGILKA
+300 
-306 GGVYVPVD
+306 
-314 PEHPQERNSYIVE
+314 
-327 DTASSFVLTK
+327 
-337 ESALSEASR
+337 
-346 LFSGITTVRQI
+346 
-357 LAVDGRLAGF
+357 
-367 AASNPNL
+367 
-374 DIQPDDLAYIIYTSG
+374 
-389 STGKPKGALIA
+389 
-400 HRGVANLGSVVQRD
+400 VQRD

-480 FFNQLASFLSDEGFH
+480 FFNQLASYLSDEGFH
-495 KLAKVKIITVAG
+495 KLAKVRIITVAG

-534 TECTVATAT
+534 TECTVATTT
-543 HRISEQVPESV
+543 HRISEQVPEHV

-560 RPIHNYKV
+560 KPIHNYKV
-568 YIVNEEEQ
+568 YIVNEEQQ
-576 LCPVGVPGEVY
+576 LCPAGVPGEVY

-602 RTAQAFIDNPFAIDE
+602 RTEQAFIENPFAIGE

-627 MLDSGLL
+627 LLDSGLL

-660 ARLDQVQDVA
+660 ARLDQIQNVA

-697 ADIKAELSVKLPSY
+697 SDIKAELAEKLPSY

-738 LPHVERHENRPDR
+738 LPHVERHEDRPDR
-751 VLPET
+751 VMPET
-756 ETEAIIMES
+756 ETESIILDA

-778 DSFFAIGGDSL
+778 DSFFNIGGDSL

-815 IRALAQRVETLA
+815 VRALARRVEVLSLSAAEVTD
-827 QATEETNHSSVNDGV
+827 SVVTDGM

-853 KSQIGYPEILNPEHV
+853 TSQLGYPLIREPEHV

-885 ILTSNTRI
+885 ILNSSTRI
-893 YTLVRRPAD
+893 YTLVRRPSN
-902 GSSAMERLSSVM
+902 GITAMERLANVLEG
-914 KSYFGP
+914 YFGKQ
-920 ELLPLLAS
+920 LTDQLS
-928 RVEIIEGDLEQPN
+928 TRVEIIEGDLEQPN
-941 LGLLAEQTNY
+941 LGLSAEQTAY
-951 VQERIDRVI
+951 VQDRIDRVI

-972 AQFAKTN
+972 DQFAKTN
-979 VDGTVAL
+979 VEGTVAL
-986 LKLVRSKPGAS
+986 LDLIRSKPGAS

-1022 DRFPADLHVENLY
+1022 DRFPADLHVDNLY

-1044 VLMMAAEEGVP
+1044 VLMIAAEQGVP

-1070 GLFQSNID
+1070 GRFQSNID

-1099 WMVDFTPIDY
+1099 WMVDFTPINY
-1109 ASQAIVHLA
+1109 ASEAIVHLA

-1130 CNPEPISYD
+1130 CNPEPIRYD
-1139 DLIRSVNRAGYEV
+1139 ELIRSVNRAGYEV

-1158 EYTSWLFDGSVN
+1158 DYTRWLFDASIS
-1170 KDPEALQLAIAQL
+1170 KEPEALQLAIAQL

-1194 YASPVTTAYV
+1194 YACPVTTAYV
-1204 EPAGITCAK
+1204 EPAGISCAR
-1213 TDDLF
+1213 TDDRF
-1218 ISKMLEHAIEIGY
+1218 ISAMLDYAVQIGY
-1231 FPKAVRGQFDT
+1231 FPSAIRHHNGT
-1242 SPTME
+1242 STAME

>member
-1 LNGLNQGGTTE
+1 MI
-12 VVENQSSS
+12 ENQPSSS
-20 PQTVESGLP
+20 QSMESSLP
-29 VLQIPLDFG
+29 VMQIPLDFG
-38 RRQQSFTFESAHIS
+38 RRQQSFSYQSAQITLQAS
-52 LETSL
+52 LS
-57 GRELKQKFGSEG
+57 RDLKQKFGEQM
-69 VYPALLSAYAALLFR
+69 VYPVLLSAYAALLFR
-84 LSAEQELAIGTL
+84 LSAEQELAIGIL
-96 APDQAV
+96 APDQAA
-102 SHVVLQIHGKL
+102 SYLSLQIQGQL
-113 TFKELIH
+113 TF
-120 QISNQLQP
+120 SQLCDQVSEQLKIDYM
-128 HHTLQTGG
+128 LQTGG
-136 HPETLFMFNSV
+136 YPETFFMLNSV
-147 QLPKSPQLLNWNI
+147 QLPQAPQILNWNV
-160 RDDQDML
+160 RDDQNML
-167 TLDLFYDSSLLN
+167 ILDLFYDSSLLK
-179 ESTVTRYAEYYQ
+179 ESTVLRYAEYYQ
-191 TLLLAMLRNQDKAIG
+191 TLLLALVRDSEKAIG
-206 TVDILSTSDRLLY
+206 AVDILSASDRLLY

-225 AVLEPEH
+225 AALEPEH
-232 QTIHGWFE
+232 QTVHGWFE
-240 ATAAEYPES
+240 ATAAAYPNS
-249 PAITSSTNRY
+249 PAITSPSKSY

-286 SIFMERSLETIISL
+286 SIFMDRGLETIISL

-306 GGVYVPVD
+306 GGAYVPID
-314 PEHPQERNSYIVE
+314 PEHPEERNSYIVE
-327 DTASSFVLTK
+327 DTASSFVLTT
-337 ESALSEASR
+337 EASFAQASS
-346 LFSGITTVRQI
+346 LFSSITTVRQI

-400 HRGVANLGSVVQRD
+400 HRGVTNLGSVVQRD

-480 FFNQLASFLSDEGFH
+480 FFNQLASYLSDEGFH
-495 KLAKVKIITVAG
+495 KLAKVRIITVAG

-543 HRISEQVPESV
+543 HRISKQVPEDV

-560 RPIHNYKV
+560 KPIHNYKV
-568 YIVNEEEQ
+568 YIVNEEHQ

-587 IATPALAKGYLNQPE
+587 ISTPALAKGYLNQPE
-602 RTAQAFIDNPFAIDE
+602 RTEQAFIENPFAIGE

-627 MLDSGLL
+627 LLDTGLL

-660 ARLDQVQDVA
+660 ARLDQIQNVA

-697 ADIKAELSVKLPSY
+697 SDIKAALTEKLPSY

-732 RKAMVS
+732 RKSMVS
-738 LPHVERHENRPDR
+738 LPHVERHEDRPDR
-751 VLPET
+751 VMPET
-756 ETEAIIMES
+756 ETESIILDA
-765 WKEILQHDDFGVE
+765 WIEILQHDDFGVE
-778 DSFFAIGGDSL
+778 DSFFNIGGDSL

-815 IRALAQRVETLA
+815 VRALARRVELLSQSAAEVT
-827 QATEETNHSSVNDGV
+827 HSAVTDGM

-853 KSQIGYPEILNPEHV
+853 TSQLGYPVIREPEHV

-885 ILTSNTRI
+885 ILNSSTRI
-893 YTLVRRPAD
+893 YALIRRPTN
-902 GSSAMERLSSVM
+902 GITAMERLTKVLEG
-914 KSYFGP
+914 YFGKQ
-920 ELLPLLAS
+920 LTDQLAA
-928 RVEIIEGDLEQPN
+928 RVEIIEGDLEQPH
-941 LGLLAEQTNY
+941 LGLSAEHTAY

-972 AQFAKTN
+972 EQFAKTN
-979 VDGTVAL
+979 VEGTVAL
-986 LKLVRSKPGAS
+986 LDLIRSKPGAS

-1022 DRFPADLHVENLY
+1022 DRFPADLHVDNLY

-1044 VLMMAAEEGVP
+1044 VLMIAAEEGVP

-1061 GNLTCHSET
+1061 GNLTCHSDT
-1070 GLFQSNID
+1070 GRFQSNID

-1099 WMVDFTPIDY
+1099 WMVDFTPINY
-1109 ASQAIVHLA
+1109 ASEAIVHLA

-1130 CNPEPISYD
+1130 CNPEPIRYD
-1139 DLIRSVNRAGYEV
+1139 ELIRSVNRAGYNV

-1158 EYTSWLFDGSVN
+1158 DYTRWLFDASIS
-1170 KDPEALQLAIAQL
+1170 KEPEALQLAIAQL

-1194 YASPVTTAYV
+1194 YACPVTTAYV
-1204 EPAGITCAK
+1204 EPAGISCAK
-1213 TDDLF
+1213 TDDRF
-1218 ISKMLEHAIEIGY
+1218 ISAMLEYAVQIGY
-1231 FPKAVRGQFDT
+1231 FPAAIRPHYGT
-1242 SPTME
+1242 STAME

>member
-1 LNGLNQGGTTE
+1 METE
-12 VVENQSSS
+12 
-20 PQTVESGLP
+20 LP

-38 RRQQSFTFESAHIS
+38 RRQQSFVYESTHIPLQPALS
-52 LETSL
+52 H
-57 GRELKQKFGSEG
+57 ELTQKFGSAST
-69 VYPALLSAYAALLFR
+69 YPALLSTYAALLFR
-84 LSAEQELAIGTL
+84 LSGEQELAIGTL
-96 APDQAV
+96 APEHAAANV
-102 SHVVLQIHGKL
+102 IMQIHGKM
-113 TFKELIH
+113 TFGELIE
-120 QISNQLQP
+120 QISEQLLNNNTTHP
-128 HHTLQTGG
+128 GAY
-136 HPETLFMFNSV
+136 PETIFMHNSV
-147 QLPKSPQLLNWNI
+147 QLPQAPQILNWNI
-160 RDDQDML
+160 RNDRGQFI
-167 TLDLFYDSSLLN
+167 LDSFYDASLLN
-179 ESTVTRYAEYYQ
+179 EATIMRYAEYFE
-191 TLLLAMLRNQDKAIG
+191 TLLLAMIRNTDKSIG
-206 TVDILSTSDRLLY
+206 SVDILSSSDRLLY
-219 REMNDT
+219 RELNDT

-240 ATAAEYPES
+240 AVAAEYPNS
-249 PAITSSTNRY
+249 PAITSLSGKY
-259 TYRELNERANQVA
+259 TYRELNERSNQVA

-286 SIFMERSLETIISL
+286 SIFMERSLETIISI

-337 ESALSEASR
+337 DSSFTEASR

-357 LAVDGRLAGF
+357 LSVDGRLAGF

-374 DIQPDDLAYIIYTSG
+374 DVQPDDLAYIIYTSG
-389 STGKPKGALIA
+389 STGKPKGALVA
-400 HRGVANLGSVVQRD
+400 HRGVTNLGSVVQRD
-414 CDIQPGDVLTQF
+414 CDIMPSDVLTQF

-451 SAEERVSVEEFASAI
+451 SAEERVSVEDFAAAI

-480 FFNQLASFLSDEGFH
+480 FFNQLASYLSDEGFH

-534 TECTVATAT
+534 TECTVATTT
-543 HRISEQVPESV
+543 HRISEQVPDHV
-554 VNIPIG
+554 VNMPIG
-560 RPIHNYKV
+560 KPIHNYKV
-568 YIVNEEEQ
+568 YIVNEEQQ

-587 IATPALAKGYLNQPE
+587 ISTPALAKGYLNQPE
-602 RTAQAFIDNPFAIDE
+602 RTAQAFIENPFAMGE

-627 MLDSGLL
+627 LLDNGLI

-660 ARLDQVQDVA
+660 ARLEQIQDVA

-685 YFTSKDG
+685 YFTSVDG

-697 ADIKAELSVKLPSY
+697 EELKAQLAVKLPSY

-732 RKAMVS
+732 RKAMVA
-738 LPHVERHENRPDR
+738 LPHEERHENRAER
-751 VLPET
+751 VLPATET
-756 ETEAIIMES
+756 ETIILNA

-778 DSFFAIGGDSL
+778 DSFFTIGGDSL
-789 RVIHVLVI
+789 RVIHVLVL

-803 QLKIADFFAEKT
+803 LLKIADFFSEKT
-815 IRALAQRVETLA
+815 IRALARRVEKLA
-827 QATEETNHSSVNDGV
+827 LATEQSDSASSGTSGL

-853 KSQIGYPEILNPEHV
+853 ATQIGYPEILKPEHV

-885 ILTSNTRI
+885 ILHSDTKI
-893 YTLVRRPAD
+893 YTLVRRPSD
-902 GSSAMERLSSVM
+902 GTTAMQRLSNVM
-914 KSYFGP
+914 QGYFGN
-920 ELLPLLAS
+920 EVALQLQS

-941 LGLLAEQTNY
+941 LGLTGEQKTY
-951 VQERIDRVI
+951 VQATIDRVI

-979 VDGTVAL
+979 VEGTVAL
-986 LKLVRSKPGAS
+986 LDLIRSKPGAS

-1022 DRFPADLHVENLY
+1022 DHFPADLHVENVY

-1070 GLFQSNID
+1070 GRFQSNID

-1109 ASQAIVHLA
+1109 ASEAIVHLA
-1118 LRQDTAGRVFHI
+1118 LREDTAGRVFHI
-1130 CNPEPISYD
+1130 CNPESIRYD
-1139 DLIRSVNRAGYEV
+1139 ELIHSINRAGYEV
-1152 ETLPFA
+1152 ETVPFA
-1158 EYTSWLFDGSVN
+1158 EYTQWLFDASIS
-1170 KDPEALQLAIAQL
+1170 KDAEALQLAIAQL

-1204 EPAGITCAK
+1204 ESAGISCPKA
-1213 TDDLF
+1213 DDRF
-1218 ISKMLEHAIEIGY
+1218 ILNMLEHAVAIGY
-1231 FPKAVRGQFDT
+1231 FPAAIKPTFGT
-1242 SPTME
+1242 SPTLE